1 VKRLFTG
8 DGRFSALSG
17 VGDDG
22 RRRRGGRSF
31 GFRLANELFKLGR
44 LGSAG
49 GAKDSFERGSG
60 CRSDIATVS
69 AAEAAAPS
77 AFIEKKVGH
86 TWNKAAFK
94 LSFSH
99 VLSGFTDEPIATS
112 TTATRN

>member
-1 VKRLFTG
+1 VKRFFAGGG
-8 DGRFSALSG
+8 DDDRFSALSG

-49 GAKDSFERGSG
+49 GAAKDSFERGSG

-69 AAEAAAPS
+69 TAEAAAPS
-77 AFIEKKVGH
+77 AFIE
-86 TWNKAAFK
+86 
-94 LSFSH
+94 
-99 VLSGFTDEPIATS
+99 
-112 TTATRN
+112 